1 MKRKGGTIESPK
13 VLESRQSTINVNG
26 DANSACHHMT
36 CVVPQLTETYVRTK
50 TQVFTAAVFI
60 LAKTHN
66 NQSVYP

>member
-1 MKRKGGTIESPK
+1 MTTIVLANISITHKITIFLGGS
-13 VLESRQSTINVNG
+13 
-26 DANSACHHMT
+26 HMT

-60 LAKTHN
+60 MAKTHN